1 MYSMPSNYCPSPIRL
16 MPACPLVPPSP
27 MGGVQTFYITM
38 PSEAAA
44 AMFYDPNLA
53 AVQQQH
59 QTLMMQHAAHQNS
72 MSPFRHIQQHH
83 QMIVGNNSTD
93 SSMGHH
99 PYPTGPSAFFMA
111 AATGPQASTGG
122 AFFQQQLPSQLPFYM
137 RPNGQTINQTQMMP
151 GKISSANNTTSVP
164 VSAPSPLTVITTST
178 TTASNASSPPP
189 SSTTNA
195 TTTASSGSNDAQ
207 HSSDNNSNTKRLSPI
222 PCALL
227 EDEAM
232 IKPVRSVTSKA
243 ISTLTGK
250 LADLL
255 RACTW
260 SLPIQEEL
268 MDLISVDDVAH
279 DILVNATNYLTD
291 IAIFLGLRLIKLMLP
306 IEAVADELWNVL
318 WKNRVCYLGADIH
331 QTLIAHTYE
340 CFSIKPAYGYSEL
353 LDVLIDRLGDPS
365 FDRKLMNR
373 IVRLFLKA
381 SCLKKFR
388 ETADDV
394 LVSLSENINS
404 VHEFEMRHNTTIV
417 RLLLIEGFHFEAEE
431 YSELIIGND
440 SLVEYIRN
448 FTEIWYSNYSLTMCI
463 DDLMAARERAHDP
476 FKLGRFCDE
485 LEAFR
490 LYTEVEAMTSIS
502 ILNALQS
509 IVNMLSIVHN
519 EHEWHNR
526 PSTYNSRLTVRAKRT
541 IKKPYGHTNLL
552 LPQYHHHNHRQH
564 QEFEG
569 DFYGEY

>member
-16 MPACPLVPPSP
+16 MPGCSLVPPSP

-38 PSEAAA
+38 PSDAAA
-44 AMFYDPNLA
+44 AMFFDPNLA

-59 QTLMMQHAAHQNS
+59 HQTIMMQHAAHQTS
-72 MSPFRHIQQHH
+72 MSPYRHIQQHH
-83 QMIVGNNSTD
+83 QMIVGNNTTD
-93 SSMGHH
+93 SSMPHH
-99 PYPTGPSAFFMA
+99 PYQTAPSAYFMA
-111 AATGPQASTGG
+111 ATAPPASPGG
-122 AFFQQQLPSQLPFYM
+122 AFFQQQMGSPLPFYM
-137 RPNGQTINQTQMMP
+137 RPTGQTMNHTQMMP
-151 GKISSANNTTSVP
+151 GKMGTTTNTVP

-178 TTASNASSPPP
+178 TSASNASSPPP

-195 TTTASSGSNDAQ
+195 TTTTSSGSNELQ
-207 HSSDNNSNTKRLSPI
+207 HSSDNSNTKRLSPI
-222 PCALL
+222 PCTLL
-227 EDEAM
+227 EDETM
-232 IKPVRSVTSKA
+232 IKPMRSVTSKA
-243 ISTLTGK
+243 IATLTGK
-250 LADLL
+250 LSDLL

-268 MDLISVDDVAH
+268 MELVSVDDVAH

-306 IEAVADELWNVL
+306 IESVADELWNVL
-318 WKNRVCYLGADIH
+318 WKNRVCYLGAEIH

-340 CFSIKPAYGYSEL
+340 CFSIKPAYGYGEL

-388 ETADDV
+388 DTPDDV
-394 LVSLSENINS
+394 LVSLSENITNI
-404 VHEFEMRHNTTIV
+404 HEFEMRHNTTIV

-440 SLVEYIRN
+440 SLVDYIRN
-448 FTEIWYSNYSLTMCI
+448 FTEIWYSNYSLTMCM

-476 FKLGRFCDE
+476 FKLGRFFDE

-490 LYTEVEAMTSIS
+490 LYTEVEAMTSVS
-502 ILNALQS
+502 ILNSLQS

-526 PSTYNSRLTVRAKRT
+526 PSTYNPRLTVRAKRT

-552 LPQYHHHNHRQH
+552 LPQYHHRQ
-564 QEFEG
+564 QNEFEG
-569 DFYGEY
+569 DFYSEY

>member
-1 MYSMPSNYCPSPIRL
+1 MAGL
-16 MPACPLVPPSP
+16 
-27 MGGVQTFYITM
+27 QTFYITM
-38 PSEAAA
+38 PSDAAA
-44 AMFYDPNLA
+44 AMFFDPNLA

-59 QTLMMQHAAHQNS
+59 QSIMMQHAAHQAP
-72 MSPFRHIQQHH
+72 MSPYRHVQQHH
-83 QMIVGNNSTD
+83 QMIVGNSATD
-93 SSMGHH
+93 SSMPHH
-99 PYPTGPSAFFMA
+99 PYQTAPSAFFMA
-111 AATGPQASTGG
+111 AASAPPTSPGG
-122 AFFQQQLPSQLPFYM
+122 AFFQQQLPSSLPFYM
-137 RPNGQTINQTQMMP
+137 RQPGQTINQTQMMP
-151 GKISSANNTTSVP
+151 GKLGSTSNPTTIP

-195 TTTASSGSNDAQ
+195 TTATSSGSNEPQ
-207 HSSDNNSNTKRLSPI
+207 NTSDNSNTKRLSPI
-222 PCALL
+222 PCTLL

-232 IKPVRSVTSKA
+232 IKPMRSVTSKA
-243 ISTLTGK
+243 IATLTSK
-250 LADLL
+250 LSDLL

-268 MDLISVDDVAH
+268 MDLVSVDDVAH

-306 IEAVADELWNVL
+306 VETVADELWNVL

-331 QTLIAHTYE
+331 QTLIAHTFE
-340 CFSIKPAYGYSEL
+340 CFSRKPAYGYGEL
-353 LDVLIDRLGDPS
+353 LDVLIERLGDPT

-388 ETADDV
+388 ETSDDV
-394 LVSLSENINS
+394 LVSLSENISS

-440 SLVEYIRN
+440 SLVDYIRN
-448 FTEIWYSNYSLTMCI
+448 FTEIWYSNYSLTMCM

-476 FKLGRFCDE
+476 LKLGRFCEE
-485 LEAFR
+485 LDAFR

-526 PSTYNSRLTVRAKRT
+526 PSTYNPRLTVRAKRT

-552 LPQYHHHNHRQH
+552 LPQYHNHHRQH
-564 QEFEG
+564 QQFEG
-569 DFYGEY
+569 DFYNEY